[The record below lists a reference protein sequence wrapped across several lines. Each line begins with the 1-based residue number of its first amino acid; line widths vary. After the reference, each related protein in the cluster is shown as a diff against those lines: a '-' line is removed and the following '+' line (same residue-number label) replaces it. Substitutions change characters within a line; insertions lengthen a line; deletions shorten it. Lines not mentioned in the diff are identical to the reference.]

1 MSHVLRR
8 VIREMVQSDAG
19 QMHQCFGGQ
28 MVPFG
33 SPECVQDLEV
43 RIDDASTTR
52 DNCPGRTDS
61 REHYNGIL
69 RVLRRDLR
77 SGKRSHREMCPEEP
91 EA

>member
-1 MSHVLRR
+1 
-8 VIREMVQSDAG
+8 
-19 QMHQCFGGQ
+19 

-77 SGKRSHREMCPEEP
+77 SAKKSHREMCPEEP

>member
-1 MSHVLRR
+1 
-8 VIREMVQSDAG
+8 
-19 QMHQCFGGQ
+19 

-33 SPECVQDLEV
+33 SPECVQDIEV
-43 RIDDASTTR
+43 RIDDASVTR

-77 SGKRSHREMCPEEP
+77 SAKKSHREMYPEEP

>member
-1 MSHVLRR
+1 MSRVLRR
-8 VIREMVQSDAG
+8 VIREMVQGDSG

-33 SPECVQDLEV
+33 SPECIQDLEI
-43 RIDDASTTR
+43 RIDDAAATR

-69 RVLRRDLR
+69 RVLRKVVRKILL
-77 SGKRSHREMCPEEP
+77 C
-91 EA
+91 A

>member
-1 MSHVLRR
+1 MSHILKKL
-8 VIREMVQSDAG
+8 IQEIAQSDAG
-19 QMHQCFGGQ
+19 QMHQCFGGH

-33 SPECVQDLEV
+33 SPECIQDLEL
-43 RIDDASTTR
+43 RISDATSTR

-69 RVLRRDLR
+69 KVLRRDLR
-77 SGKRSHREMCPEEP
+77 GAKKTHRELHPEEI

>member
-1 MSHVLRR
+1 MSHILRTL
-8 VIREMVQSDAG
+8 IQEIAQSEGG

-33 SPECVQDLEV
+33 SPECVQDLEL

-77 SGKRSHREMCPEEP
+77 SAKKVHREAFPEEI
-91 EA
+91 ES